1 MPEKYHIE
9 TKPVPPRRP
18 RIGKFGVVDWRED
31 CARCH
36 NCVKK
41 ACVYDR
47 YRQEAEYVRT
57 LETVDALFFECMG
70 CFSCVQNCTKGL
82 LRLVVNPVYE
92 ALGNAYWTPEIIHT
106 TWTQAE
112 TAKIPVSGAG
122 YRGPFTGPGFDS
134 MWTDMSEI
142 VRPTRDGIHG
152 REYISTAVDLGRKPA
167 SLIFERGEGVPPLRV
182 VGVPPAMRGQDA
194 LDTEDKGRMSSPQI
208 SCLSIQMPLILDLP
222 SPRHTLP
229 KLGPALREAA
239 ARTDIIA
246 LASPSDWPFDGENI
260 DRVLPHTAFCLHPE
274 QPVVPPQSPAKTRL
288 VETYDDPDVIER
300 IRRLKEKYPG
310 MVVSVRVPLDAHGV
324 QRAIDLAAQ
333 AEVEVLHVVADP
345 NGNQIGVEQPLFLR
359 DMIRRIH
366 TTLIEKGIR
375 DEITLIAGGG
385 IALPEHMAKAIICG
399 ADVVSINL
407 PLMIA
412 LECHL
417 CDHCEPGLPCPARL
431 EDVPFDYAV
440 GRMVNLIA
448 AWHDQLIEVMGAM
461 GMREARRLR
470 GDVGRAMFFED
481 LEEETFGKLF
491 GTRK

>member
-9 TKPVPPRRP
+9 TRPVPPRRP

-57 LETVDALFFECMG
+57 LEAVDALFFECMG

-92 ALGNAYWTPEIIHT
+92 ALGNSYWTPDIIHT

-122 YRGPFTGPGFDS
+122 YRGPFSGPGFDS

-152 REYISTAVDLGRKPA
+152 REYISTAVDIGRKPA
-167 SLIFERGEGVPPLRV
+167 YLTFENKSFRI
-182 VGVPPAMRGQDA
+182 DA
-194 LDTEDKGRMSSPQI
+194 
-208 SCLSIQMPLILDLP
+208 SCLSIQMPLVLDLM
-222 SPRHTLP
+222 SPHHTLP
-229 KLGPALREAA
+229 RLGSAVREAA
-239 ARTDIIA
+239 VRTDIIA
-246 LASPSDWPFDGENI
+246 LTSPSAWPFVGEDA
-260 DRVLPHTAFCLHPE
+260 DRLLPHVAFCLNPD
-274 QPVVPPQSPAKTRL
+274 QPVVPPQSLAQTRL
-288 VETYDDPDVIER
+288 VETYDGPDVADR
-300 IRRLKEKYPG
+300 IKRLKDKHPG
-310 MVVSVRVPLDAHGV
+310 LIVSVRVPLDSNGV
-324 QRAIDLAAQ
+324 QRAIELAGL

-345 NGNQIGVEQPLFLR
+345 NGNQIGVEKPLFLKE
-359 DMIRRIH
+359 MVRRIH

-399 ADVVSINL
+399 ADLVSINL
-407 PLMIA
+407 PLMIG

-417 CDHCEPGLPCPARL
+417 CDRCEPGLPCPARL
-431 EDVPFDYAV
+431 DDVPFDYAV

-481 LEEETFGKLF
+481 LEEDTFGKLF
-491 GTRK
+491 GKRK